1 MTNPYRELLQSQVK
15 DTNTRLRAAQATE
28 AAQSAATTQ
37 LTPAIATFDKNIAPA
52 ALTVA
57 GILLSWETP
66 PNHLTAAA
74 APTRLTREG
83 LFKASATADVGCP
96 AQSRQVVTLCPSGCA
111 ERTDMSKI
119 RRSSAGFE
127 GTPWCSCD
135 YSALS
140 RSP

>member
-37 LTPAIATFDKNIAPA
+37 LTPAIATFDKNIDPA

-66 PNHLTAAA
+66 PTTSPQQLRRPDSHARGFSRPPPP
-74 APTRLTREG
+74 PT
-83 LFKASATADVGCP
+83 SDV
-96 AQSRQVVTLCPSGCA
+96 RY
-111 ERTDMSKI
+111 RTDKCS
-119 RRSSAGFE
+119 RFALPAVPSA
-127 GTPWCSCD
+127 
-135 YSALS
+135 
-140 RSP
+140 RI